1 MAKKEICDICK
12 MWCQLPGKF
21 EGNTSCQKRAE
32 AIYEVARDGCDAE
45 TGSVTE
51 DGVWFGLLN
60 DLSDVENDV
69 YGAKAA
75 VIMEDDEGF
84 VTVAVYDSAEEA
96 TAAFEDSEEDLAD
109 SDEQEIDA

>member
-32 AIYEVARDGCDAE
+32 AIYEVAQSGCDAE

-51 DGVWFGLLN
+51 DGVGFGVQVPGR
-60 DLSDVENDV
+60 SPSHV
-69 YGAKAA
+69 KACQ
-75 VIMEDDEGF
+75 
-84 VTVAVYDSAEEA
+84 
-96 TAAFEDSEEDLAD
+96 
-109 SDEQEIDA
+109 QETG